1 MGSKGFHEI
10 IKIQQQKLQDLN
22 NKIEDEEAEIER
34 LYSQIGEL
42 SRKIEKEPE
51 KNDLEKVIAD
61 AKGTALY
68 LRLIKVVIN
77 KDVESVMYTIQSEE
91 NGDQFTSSQDSEKVD
106 DLTHT
111 FSDSNG
117 NKFHKFKLG
126 DFHEAFLIKVYGRFK
141 NESQI
146 LLNPTHEI
154 SLSAI

>member
-1 MGSKGFHEI
+1 M
-10 IKIQQQKLQDLN
+10 QDLN
-22 NKIEDEEAEIER
+22 SKIGDEEAEIER
-34 LYSQIGEL
+34 LKAQIGEL

-51 KNDLEKVIAD
+51 TNDLDKVIAD
-61 AKGTALY
+61 AKGTALH

-91 NGDQFTSSQDSEKVD
+91 NGDQYYSSQDSEKVD
-106 DLTHT
+106 DLNHI

-117 NKFHKFKLG
+117 NKLQKFKLG
-126 DFHEAFLIKVYGRFK
+126 DFHEAFQIKVYGRSK

-154 SLSAI
+154 SLSAVALPDCLH